1 MNQPSDTPTIRF
13 YDDHAD
19 EYVSGTVNVDMESL
33 YRPFLSILPNSA
45 TVLDAGCGS
54 GRDARAFLDRGYQVT
69 AIDASAQMVKA
80 TTRLTGHPAEQ
91 LRFQKMEFQ
100 GEFDAVWACASVLH
114 VPLAELDDV
123 LSRFFIALRP
133 RGTFYLSFKEGKG
146 ERTERG
152 RHFTDFTAN
161 SLRTKLEQQSS
172 VSVLRIWTTNDL
184 RLDRS
189 ETRWVNALV
198 RKA

>member
-1 MNQPSDTPTIRF
+1 MSQPSDTSTIRF
-13 YDDHAD
+13 YEDHAD
-19 EYVSGTVNVDMESL
+19 AYISGTVDVAMESL
-33 YRPFLSILPNSA
+33 YRPFIQLLPA
-45 TVLDAGCGS
+45 GGTILDAGCGS

-133 RGTFYLSFKEGKG
+133 GGTFYLSFKEGKG

-172 VSVLRIWTTNDL
+172 VSVLRIWTTNGL
-184 RLDRS
+184 RPGRVD
-189 ETRWVNALV
+189 ERWVNAII
-198 RKA
+198 RKV

>member
-1 MNQPSDTPTIRF
+1 MSQPSDTTTIRF
-13 YDDHAD
+13 YEDHAD
-19 EYVSGTVNVDMESL
+19 AYISGTVDVDMESL
-33 YRPFLSILPNSA
+33 YRPFIQLLPA
-45 TVLDAGCGS
+45 GGTILDAGCGS

-133 RGTFYLSFKEGKG
+133 GGTFYLSFKEGKG

-172 VSVLRIWTTNDL
+172 VSVLRIWTTNGL
-184 RLDRS
+184 RPGRVD
-189 ETRWVNALV
+189 ERWVNAII
-198 RKA
+198 RKV